1 MFPNYQKKRNEFL
14 QKLIYVDLTIGFSIC
29 KSRMCYMVSGRKGK
43 WDSDVV
49 NSTCLLTLDTLTAIV
64 VPTVF
69 ANESYCGQANYGI

>member
-1 MFPNYQKKRNEFL
+1 MSPNYQKKRNEFL

-29 KSRMCYMVSGRKGK
+29 NSRMSYMVSGRIRKR
-43 WDSDVV
+43 DSEFF

-69 ANESYCGQANYGI
+69 ANESYCGQAN